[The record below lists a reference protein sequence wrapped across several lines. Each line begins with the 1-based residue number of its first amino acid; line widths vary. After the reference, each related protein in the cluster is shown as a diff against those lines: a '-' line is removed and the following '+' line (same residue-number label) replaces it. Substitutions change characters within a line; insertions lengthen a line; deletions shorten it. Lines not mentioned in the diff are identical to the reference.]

1 MGEMKNN
8 KIQILA
14 EFKIFDNN
22 VEQAKELFNELA
34 KCSLKEP
41 DCLIYDV
48 KQDSKDGSWF
58 IINEA
63 FHNQDAFDYHKTT
76 KHYFEILK
84 NKLESLIVEKRVRFL
99 I

>member
-1 MGEMKNN
+1 MKNN

-14 EFKIFDNN
+14 EFKVSDHK
-22 VEQAKELFNELA
+22 VDEAKELFNELA
-34 KCSLKEP
+34 KFSLKEP

-48 KQDSKDGSWF
+48 KQDSKDNTWF
-58 IINEA
+58 IVNEA

-84 NKLESLIVEKRVRFL
+84 NELELLIIEKRVRFL